1 MLGQGVVECV
11 RHLRERGLTMSW
23 IVRWLWKRYGGATAL
38 QGGRAFWFGDGRPRA
53 AGWIQWHWWRRV
65 FLVSGATFIVMVWW
79 FLVAAWTKG
88 LDQEGLT

>member
-1 MLGQGVVECV
+1 MDELRRLKQLEVENRRLKALGAGPARV
-11 RHLRERGLTMSW
+11 
-23 IVRWLWKRYGGATAL
+23 
-38 QGGRAFWFGDGRPRA
+38 
-53 AGWIQWHWWRRV
+53 GWIKGYWWCRV